1 MMGVLQFSTYDYLF
15 LKHRAVV
22 VKLLDIADEYY
33 PSLKKATVH
42 QMATENKF
50 PFPVFK
56 LDQKSRT
63 APYFVNLRD
72 LADALDKEHQSASK
86 DFATFHQ

>member
-1 MMGVLQFSTYDYLF
+1 MGVLQFSTYDYLF
-15 LKHRAVV
+15 LKHRSVV
-22 VKLLDIADEYY
+22 VKLIDVAEEYY
-33 PSLKKATVH
+33 PALKKATVNK
-42 QMATENKF
+42 MANDGEF

-72 LADALDKEHQSASK
+72 LADALDKEHQSAAK
-86 DFATFHQ
+86 DFATFHR

>member
-1 MMGVLQFSTYDYLF
+1 MMGALQFSTYDYLF
-15 LKHRAVV
+15 LKYRSVV
-22 VKLLDIADEYY
+22 VKLADVADEYY
-33 PSLKKATVH
+33 PALKKATVNK
-42 QMATENKF
+42 MALDNEF

-72 LADALDKEHQSASK
+72 LADALDKEHQAASK
-86 DFATFHQ
+86 DYATFHQ

>member
-1 MMGVLQFSTYDYLF
+1 MGALQFSTYDYLF
-15 LKHRAVV
+15 LKHRSVL
-22 VKLLDIADEYY
+22 VKLLDVADEYY

-50 PFPVFK
+50 PF
-56 LDQKSRT
+56 QCSSWIRKSYSAIFRE
-63 APYFVNLRD
+63 
-72 LADALDKEHQSASK
+72 LAGFGRCARQRASKRIK